1 MIQRIQ
7 TVYLLVAAVLMA
19 MTLMTP
25 LATFTYEGKEIVLSA
40 FGITGIPAEVGTINT
55 QIFFYLIA
63 LLILPT
69 LLPIV
74 IIFLFKK
81 RMLQIRLCVSEI
93 LLLLG
98 AAGFIAIFC
107 WRFYDT
113 IKVNISKSSELIF
126 TLEWASIMPV
136 IAMILVG
143 LAIRS
148 IAKDEALVRSLDR
161 IR

>member
-7 TVYLLVAAVLMA
+7 TVYLLVATILMSL
-19 MTLMTP
+19 TLMLP
-25 LATFTYEGKEIVLSA
+25 LATITNGTNEIVFTA
-40 FGITGIPAEVGTINT
+40 FGVTGLPESLGTFSS
-55 QIFFYLIA
+55 QLPLYLGA
-63 LLILPT
+63 LLLLPT

-113 IKVNISKSSELIF
+113 IKVNISKSSELLF

-143 LAIRS
+143 LAIRG

>member
-113 IKVNISKSSELIF
+113 IKVNISKSSELLF

-143 LAIRS
+143 LAIRG

>member
-7 TVYLLVAAVLMA
+7 TVYLLVATVLMA
-19 MTLMTP
+19 MTLMMP
-25 LATFTYEGKEIVLSA
+25 LATFSYEGKDIVLSA
-40 FGITGIPAEVGTINT
+40 FGLTGVPSTLGTINT
-55 QIFFYLIA
+55 PIFYCLSA
-63 LLILPT
+63 LLLLPT
-69 LLPIV
+69 LLSVV

-93 LLLLG
+93 ILQLG
-98 AAGFIAIFC
+98 SLAFIGIFC
-107 WRFYDT
+107 WRFYDAL
-113 IKVNISKSSELIF
+113 KSGLAKHSELIF
-126 TLEWASIMPV
+126 TLEWASIMPI

-143 LAIRS
+143 LAIRG

>member
-7 TVYLLVAAVLMA
+7 SIYLLVATVLMA
-19 MTLMTP
+19 MTLMMP
-25 LATFTYEGKEIVLSA
+25 LATFSYEGNDIVLSA
-40 FGITGIPAEVGTINT
+40 FGITAIPGVINSP
-55 QIFFYLIA
+55 IFYCLSA

-93 LLLLG
+93 ILQLG
-98 AAGFIAIFC
+98 SLAFIGIFC
-107 WRFYDT
+107 WRFYDAL
-113 IKVNISKSSELIF
+113 KSDIVKHSELIF
-126 TLEWASIMPV
+126 TLEWASIMPI

-143 LAIRS
+143 LAIRG

>member
-7 TVYLLVAAVLMA
+7 TLYLLVAVILMA
-19 MTLMTP
+19 TTLLTP
-25 LATFTYEGKEIVLSA
+25 LATFTHEGKDIVLSA
-40 FGITGIPAEVGTINT
+40 FGLKGIPAEIGTVNT
-55 QIFFYLIA
+55 QIFYYLIA

-98 AAGFIAIFC
+98 SLGFIGIFC
-107 WRFYDT
+107 WRFYDV
-113 IKVNISKSSELIF
+113 IKTDVVKNGELIF
-126 TLEWASIMPV
+126 TLEWSAIMPI
-136 IAMILVG
+136 IAIILVG
-143 LAIRS
+143 LAIRG